1 MDCRVAGRNPHSIS
15 CTVGICNRI
24 APSKTIQISNP
35 CRPTFPGIET
45 RDVGFGIT
53 VRNTGALRG
62 IRNLRLN
69 FRIQKSQGR
78 NWRCDRLKLLRRVH
92 ATDHSAIYPTMR
104 GFHVPIGT
112 VELTDDGDSILLCH
126 IVQSVKS
133 VKRGTRKNV
142 SEDFSAGQVCENVPK
157 LWR

>member
-62 IRNLRLN
+62 IRLN
-69 FRIQKSQGR
+69 FRIQKVTGK
-78 NWRCDRLKLLRRVH
+78 CDRFKLLRRVH

-112 VELTDDGDSILLCH
+112 VELTDDGDSTLLCH
-126 IVQSVKS
+126 IVQSVKN

-142 SEDFSAGQVCENVPK
+142 SEDFSAGQVYENVPK
-157 LWR
+157 